1 MGIADVTENLK
12 TAIEAVNMYN
22 GTETK
27 GTATVELE
35 RLINSIDG
43 RYPYIII
50 LGPYVEGVT
59 DKYRVFHGD
68 IEYEIRYLVNKN
80 DNSENPDTEISYLT
94 RNVNADIIRGIMLD
108 PTRGGNAI
116 NTVVKE
122 KGYDFDIV
130 SGDAFN
136 KVESDIEEF
145 SRYVIISVTGQWD
158 ADDIALIG

>member
-1 MGIADVTENLK
+1 MAISDVTDNLK
-12 TAIEAVNMYN
+12 TAIEAVSMYN

-27 GTATVELE
+27 GPATVELE
-35 RLINSIDG
+35 RFVNIIND
-43 RYPYIII
+43 RYPYVVIY
-50 LGPYVEGVT
+50 GPYVEGVT

-68 IEYEIRYLVNKN
+68 IEYEIRYLIDKN

-108 PTRGGNAI
+108 PTRGENAI
-116 NTVVKE
+116 NTTVKE

-136 KVESDIEEF
+136 KVSSDIEEF